1 MQLDPLLVLK
11 RLATGY
17 DIKCLRVAAPF
28 AGLEEF
34 DYGLR
39 KALDPQFD
47 WEAFG
52 KLLIE
57 NTAEHVLTVS
67 EDIFELQYAMFRIP
81 DEPEA
86 VFLMGP
92 WTNGTRTK
100 ETSDWIRKHIGE
112 EACEVVQSYY
122 SSVHVLQ
129 SEHFVSTISM
139 IVGLMM
145 PTDEYR
151 VVEKREFLPLNIALD
166 T

>member
-28 AGLEEF
+28 TGLEDF
-34 DYGLR
+34 AYGLR

-81 DEPEA
+81 D
-86 VFLMGP
+86 
-92 WTNGTRTK
+92 
-100 ETSDWIRKHIGE
+100 
-112 EACEVVQSYY
+112 
-122 SSVHVLQ
+122 
-129 SEHFVSTISM
+129 
-139 IVGLMM
+139 
-145 PTDEYR
+145 
-151 VVEKREFLPLNIALD
+151 
-166 T
+166 

>member
-28 AGLEEF
+28 TGLEDF

-86 VFLMGP
+86 VFVMGP

-100 ETSDWIRKHIGE
+100 ETTGYASILGRKPARSCRAIT
-112 EACEVVQSYY
+112 AVCAWCRASTL
-122 SSVHVLQ
+122 SLPSVRSWV
-129 SEHFVSTISM
+129 
-139 IVGLMM
+139 
-145 PTDEYR
+145 
-151 VVEKREFLPLNIALD
+151 
-166 T
+166 